1 MEELEKNA
9 LRKELEFLESKGIR
23 FSMEGYPVLCEE
35 IIEDMVLN
43 DDNCTY
49 MRNYVFQGAKIVEIN
64 FNRIK
69 LY

>member
-9 LRKELEFLESKGIR
+9 LRKELEFFESKGIR
-23 FSMEGYPVLCEE
+23 FSMEGYPAQYEE
-35 IIEDMVLN
+35 ILEDMLLN
-43 DDNCTY
+43 DNNCTY

-64 FNRIK
+64 FNKIK

>member
-9 LRKELEFLESKGIR
+9 LRNELEFFESKGIR
-23 FSMEGYPVLCEE
+23 FSMEGYPAQCDE
-35 IIEDMVLN
+35 ILEDMLLN
-43 DDNCTY
+43 DNNCTY

-64 FNRIK
+64 FNKIR